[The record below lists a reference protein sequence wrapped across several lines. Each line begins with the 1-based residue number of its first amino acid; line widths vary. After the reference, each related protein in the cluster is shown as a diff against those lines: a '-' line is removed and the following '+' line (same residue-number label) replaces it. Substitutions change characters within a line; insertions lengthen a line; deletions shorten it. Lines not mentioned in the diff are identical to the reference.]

1 MVRTAAD
8 VPKATGVLTVGP
20 AGPLVETTV
29 ASAAEACSVEP
40 AVRSVADSAS
50 EAAVAAATR
59 QATTIDRL
67 VTILLMKTPS
77 SRGLRGRPQSGGQL
91 TCQLDVRR
99 LGASGSRRQSDT
111 THGGHD
117 DHHLMGCQLCAK
129 LPRCG
134 AESRGTSC
142 D

>member
-1 MVRTAAD
+1 MLRTAVD
-8 VPKATGVLTVGP
+8 VPNATGVLTVGP

-50 EAAVAAATR
+50 DAAVAAATR
-59 QATTIDRL
+59 QAMTIERL

-91 TCQLDVRR
+91 ACQLDVRR
-99 LGASGSRRQSDT
+99 LRPVQSRRQGDT
-111 THGGHD
+111 THGGHPA
-117 DHHLMGCQLCAK
+117 HHSMGC
-129 LPRCG
+129 
-134 AESRGTSC
+134 
-142 D
+142 